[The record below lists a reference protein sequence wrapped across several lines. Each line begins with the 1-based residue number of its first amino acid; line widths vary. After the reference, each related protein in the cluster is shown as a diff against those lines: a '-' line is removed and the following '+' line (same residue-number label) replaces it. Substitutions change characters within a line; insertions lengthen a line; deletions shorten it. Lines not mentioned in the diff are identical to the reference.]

1 MESLALLVSIL
12 LLVGIA
18 FPVISYPLSII
29 LIKRRSSKI
38 FQPIRA
44 VIALALVLA
53 IFIDITF
60 MLGDIRM
67 GLKIVALAAL
77 FISLL
82 SLKKLFVKQPE

>member
-1 MESLALLVSIL
+1 M
-12 LLVGIA
+12 
-18 FPVISYPLSII
+18 